1 MSMKVI
7 AYDVGTTGLK
17 TCMFRVSAG
26 ESVEYLAGEV
36 EHYQLHVLPN
46 GGVEQD
52 PADWWDAMAR
62 STRRL
67 LERSGAAQEEIRGV
81 TFCSQFQTVVMVDRD
96 GKPLRRAMSCM
107 DARADRQFKRCMST
121 GLKIEGLDIVKVLK
135 YLRITGAVSASAKDP
150 AWKYLWV
157 RDNEPDQKTYK
168 WLDAK
173 EYLTCRAT
181 GKMAASRDDASA
193 TFLYDV
199 KKRCWSKTLCDML
212 GIDMDHL
219 PPLCEATDQVGGL
232 LPQAA
237 EELGLAPGTPVF
249 SGASDV
255 ILCSVGAGCVELGDV
270 LMYSGTSGWVATTVG
285 KLHLDLNNLIG
296 AIVGVD
302 PTTYTYVAEL
312 ETCGKCMEWV
322 KDRIDQLEM
331 DYDQM
336 IDYIRDTPAGVQHN
350 LAFNYPFPLVVTK
363 AEGAYLYDIDGNRY
377 VDYLQAGG
385 PTLLGSN
392 YGPVNEKVWEVVRES
407 GPVTGLF
414 HPYEMKLAEKIRECM
429 PWVEMYRCLASGTE
443 ADMVALRIARTY
455 TGKQRIV
462 KVGGAYHGWS
472 DQLVYSLHIPYTK
485 TFEAHGIPKEAS
497 ANTCEFFPGDVE
509 GLRRVLEEN
518 EKYGGTA
525 AVLIE
530 PFGPE
535 SGTRPVAL
543 DFAAKVRELCDEFG
557 ALLIFDEV
565 VTAFRV
571 GPGGAQGFFDVRPDL
586 TVFGKIVAGGYPMA
600 GGVGGRAEIM
610 SCAAAGVKAGK
621 KKAYVGGTLTANP
634 LSCAAGYF
642 AIDEIVRQD
651 AAVKAGENGDK
662 LCRGIQQLIDQYDLP
677 FVTWN
682 TGSIVH
688 FEVSGVMCGPRIRR
702 SSPRSPSGRSISRSS
717 ARP

>member
-1 MSMKVI
+1 MKEHYGVSHWPDEKAIFAKMDRLVNEPLHHIKPEAMRRYLDYFDTKCKGSKAMIDEAKKVI
-7 AYDVGTTGLK
+7 
-17 TCMFRVSAG
+17 
-26 ESVEYLAGEV
+26 
-36 EHYQLHVLPN
+36 
-46 GGVEQD
+46 
-52 PADWWDAMAR
+52 
-62 STRRL
+62 
-67 LERSGAAQEEIRGV
+67 
-81 TFCSQFQTVVMVDRD
+81 
-96 GKPLRRAMSCM
+96 
-107 DARADRQFKRCMST
+107 
-121 GLKIEGLDIVKVLK
+121 
-135 YLRITGAVSASAKDP
+135 
-150 AWKYLWV
+150 
-157 RDNEPDQKTYK
+157 
-168 WLDAK
+168 
-173 EYLTCRAT
+173 
-181 GKMAASRDDASA
+181 
-193 TFLYDV
+193 
-199 KKRCWSKTLCDML
+199 
-212 GIDMDHL
+212 
-219 PPLCEATDQVGGL
+219 
-232 LPQAA
+232 
-237 EELGLAPGTPVF
+237 PG
-249 SGASDV
+249 
-255 ILCSVGAGCVELGDV
+255 
-270 LMYSGTSGWVATTVG
+270 
-285 KLHLDLNNLIG
+285 
-296 AIVGVD
+296 
-302 PTTYTYVAEL
+302 
-312 ETCGKCMEWV
+312 
-322 KDRIDQLEM
+322 
-331 DYDQM
+331 
-336 IDYIRDTPAGVQHN
+336 GVQHN
-350 LAFNYPFPLVVTK
+350 LAFNYPFPLVITK

-414 HPYEMKLAEKIRECM
+414 HPYEKKLAEKIRECM

-443 ADMVALRIARTY
+443 ADMVAIRIARTY

-509 GLRRVLEEN
+509 GLRKVLEEN

-543 DFAAKVRELCDEFG
+543 DFAAKARELCDEFG

-600 GGVGGRAEIM
+600 GGVGGREEIM
-610 SCAAAGVKAGK
+610 SCVAAGVKAGK

-651 AAVKAGENGDK
+651 AARKAGENGDK
-662 LCRGIQQLIDQYDLP
+662 LCAGIQKLIDKYDLP

-688 FEVSGVMCGPRIRR
+688 FEVSGVMYLSVTDPDIFTKIPERQKYIEEFGAALTANGVITLAGSRIYTSMADNDDTIAQTLNAFEDIFSNVDR
-702 SSPRSPSGRSISRSS
+702 
-717 ARP
+717 